1 MTETA
6 VPAPEIT
13 DALPMEVDALLL
25 DMDGTLI
32 DSAPA
37 VLRSWNR
44 LFGELGSS
52 RTFTPDLHGM
62 PAAQVLRGA
71 FPDLDEEAIARA
83 HARIEDM
90 EVDDVDGVVVL
101 PGTHRVLGELERAAE
116 ALGRPTWTI
125 VTSCTRRLFEA
136 RWAVTGLPVP
146 ETIVTADQVTTG
158 KPDPEPY
165 RLGAERLGVDPSRA
179 LVIEDAVGG
188 LRSGRDAGARTLAV
202 TTTTAAGDLQP
213 LAEALVTSLD
223 DIEVSARDG
232 HLVVDRRG
240 R

>member
-1 MTETA
+1 MTETS
-6 VPAPEIT
+6 PPDPEMV
-13 DALPMEVDALLL
+13 LPMEVEALLL

-37 VLRSWNR
+37 VMRSWNR
-44 LFGELGSS
+44 LFRELGSS
-52 RTFTPDLHGM
+52 RTFTPALHGM
-62 PAAQVLRGA
+62 PAAQVLREA
-71 FPDLDEEAIARA
+71 FPGLDEEAVAQA

-90 EVDDVDGVVVL
+90 ELADVEGIVVL
-101 PGTHRVLGELERAAE
+101 PGTERVLDELGRATE
-116 ALGRPTWTI
+116 ALGRPAWTI

-136 RWAVTGLPVP
+136 RWAVTGLPAP
-146 ETIVTADQVTTG
+146 DTIVTADQVAMG

-165 RLGAERLGVDPSRA
+165 RLGAERLGVDPSRT

-202 TTTTAAGDLQP
+202 TTTTAAGDLRP

-223 DIEVSARDG
+223 DLEVRARDG
-232 HLVVDRRG
+232 YLVVDRRG